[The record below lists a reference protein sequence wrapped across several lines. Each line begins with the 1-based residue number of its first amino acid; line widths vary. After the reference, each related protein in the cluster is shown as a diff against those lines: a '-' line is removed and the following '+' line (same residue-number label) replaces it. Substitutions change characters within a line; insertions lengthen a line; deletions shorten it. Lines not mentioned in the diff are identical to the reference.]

1 MYLNMIKTSLFLSY
15 FLLAVLQF
23 GHAQSVKKGQNLP
36 LIPYPQSV
44 VTQAGTWSPKTE
56 LLQFYSDDLSFFE
69 QEVNVLTQQVFAGK
83 TLQLAR
89 NAGSANIV
97 LLKDA
102 NIKPENYQLEINA
115 QGVHLSAGTPSG
127 MFYGLQ
133 SLNQLL
139 IAGKSKQALAL
150 PFMKIEDGPSFG
162 WRGAHLDVARHFFS
176 KEYIFRFIDLLA
188 MYKFNK
194 FHFHLTDDQG
204 WRLEIKQYPKLAEMG
219 GWRTYN
225 NHDTALLER
234 AKTNPDFDLPKEHL
248 RERNGVVEYGGYY
261 TQEDMREILQYA
273 AAKHIEVIP
282 EIDMPGHMYMATK
295 AYPELLLDA
304 GEASWGK
311 NFSTPICPC
320 KEEAYT
326 FVENVLSEVM
336 ELFPSKYIHIGADEV
351 EKDSWEK
358 SPLCQAWMKELN
370 ITDLDKL
377 QSYFVNRVNTFIT
390 QNSKQAIGW
399 DEVLDGGVDKSMT
412 VMYWRG
418 WEKDAPHKAASRGH
432 EVIMTPTNPLY
443 FDFLPNSSSL
453 NSVYHFRPIP
463 SDLPAQDRARIMGAQ
478 ANTWTE
484 MIPSVARLEFMIL
497 PRLTALA
504 ERVWTNKELFASYQ
518 ERIVDHYQAWQ
529 QLGYSFRMPDLQ
541 GFADKQVIVDGKAV
555 LKVHNPLTWAQVY
568 YTTDGSLPLPTS
580 PVFKDE
586 LVVREPSQ
594 IRFASITESG
604 AKSELY
610 QVDFVKDIWKKPV
623 KASVKGRK
631 NGLHTKFYDGKFPKV
646 ATIKGTVV
654 REEVLNNVH
663 IADTVN
669 MPAFAAQLRGFMRA
683 PKDGIYSFYFTCDDG
698 GVLRIAEQMVVDND
712 GNHSPVM
719 KSGQIAL
726 KKGLHDFAIDFIEA
740 GGGFTLELH
749 YSVDGGEVQAI
760 PDDWFYQP

>member
-1 MYLNMIKTSLFLSY
+1 MIKRSLFLSY
-15 FLLAVLQF
+15 FLLAVLYF
-23 GHAQSVKKGQNLP
+23 GYAQSAKDSHNLP

-44 VTQAGTWSPKTE
+44 ITHDGIWSPQSE
-56 LLQFYSDDLSFFE
+56 LLQYYSDDLSFFE
-69 QEVNVLTQQVFAGK
+69 QEINVLTQQVFAGK

-89 NAGSANIV
+89 NAGSANIL
-97 LLKDA
+97 LLKDDQIEA
-102 NIKPENYQLEINA
+102 EHY
-115 QGVHLSAGTPSG
+115 HLKIDAKGIHLRAGTSSG

-139 IAGKSKQALAL
+139 LTSKTNRVITL
-150 PFMKIEDGPSFG
+150 PFVQVEDGPSFG

-176 KEYIFRFIDLLA
+176 KEYILRFIDLLA

-204 WRLEIKQYPKLAEMG
+204 WRLEIKKYPKLAELG

-225 NHDTALLER
+225 NHDTALLQK

-248 RERNGVVEYGGYY
+248 RERNGVIEYGGYY
-261 TQEDMREILQYA
+261 TQEDIKEILQYA
-273 AAKHIEVIP
+273 KDKHIEVIP

-295 AYPELLLDA
+295 AYPDLLLDA

-311 NFSTPICPC
+311 TFSTPICPC

-326 FVENVLSEVM
+326 FVENVLKEVI
-336 ELFPSKYIHIGADEV
+336 ELFPSNYIHIGADEV

-358 SPLCQAWMKELN
+358 SALCQSLMKEHN
-370 ITDLDKL
+370 IADLDAL

-390 QNSKQAIGW
+390 KNGKQAIGW
-399 DEVLDGGVDKSMT
+399 DEVLDGGVDSSMT

-432 EVIMTPTNPLY
+432 DVIMTPTNPLY

-463 SDLPAQDRARIMGAQ
+463 TDLPPQDHARIMGAQ

-504 ERVWTNKELFASYQ
+504 ERVWTNQELFTSYQ
-518 ERIVDHYQAWQ
+518 NRVVDHYHAWQ
-529 QLGYSFRMPDLQ
+529 QLGYSFRMPDLH
-541 GFADKQVIVDGKAV
+541 GFADQQVIVDGKAAFRV
-555 LKVHNPLTWAQVY
+555 NNPLAWAKVY
-568 YTTDGSLPLPTS
+568 YTTDGSLPTANSKVL
-580 PVFKDE
+580 KEE
-586 LVVREPSQ
+586 LVVHEPTQ

-610 QVDFVKDIWKKPV
+610 QIDFVNDSWKKPV
-623 KASVKGRK
+623 KASLKGRE
-631 NGLHTKFYDGKFPKV
+631 NGLFTKFFEGKFPKV
-646 ATIKGTVV
+646 ATIDGNVV
-654 REEVLNNVH
+654 REEVLANVH
-663 IADTVN
+663 ITDTVN
-669 MPAFAAQLRGFMRA
+669 MPAFAAQLRAYIRV

-698 GVLRIAEQMVVDND
+698 GVLRIADQMVVDND
-712 GNHSPVM
+712 GNHSPIM

-740 GGGFTLELH
+740 GGGFTLELQ
-749 YSVDGGEVQAI
+749 YSVDGGEVMPI
-760 PDDWFYQP
+760 PDDWFYQQ

>member
-1 MYLNMIKTSLFLSY
+1 MIKPSLFFSY
-15 FLLAVLQF
+15 FLLAVL
-23 GHAQSVKKGQNLP
+23 HLSYAQQVKKGQDLP

-44 VTQAGTWSPKTE
+44 TTQQGFWSPSTE
-56 LLQFYSDDLSFFE
+56 LLQYYSDDLSFFE
-69 QEVNVLTQQVFAGK
+69 QEINVLTQQVFAGK

-89 NAGSANIV
+89 NAGSAQLL

-102 NIKPENYQLEINA
+102 AIQAEHYHLEITEK
-115 QGVHLSAGTPSG
+115 GVRLSAGTPSG

-133 SLNQLL
+133 SLNQL
-139 IAGKSKQALAL
+139 IITAKSDQALAL
-150 PFMKIEDGPSFG
+150 PFMKVEDGPSFG

-188 MYKFNK
+188 LYKFNK

-204 WRLEIKQYPKLAEMG
+204 WRLEIKKYPKLAEVG

-225 NHDTALLER
+225 NHDTALLEK

-248 RERNGVVEYGGYY
+248 RERNGITEYGGYY
-261 TQEDMREILQYA
+261 TQDDIREILQYA
-273 AAKHIEVIP
+273 QSRHIEVIP

-295 AYPELLLDA
+295 AYPELLLDT

-311 NFSTPICPC
+311 TFSTPICPC

-326 FVENVLSEVM
+326 FVEHVLTEVM

-358 SPLCQAWMKELN
+358 SPLCQALMKELN
-370 ITDLDKL
+370 ITDLDEL

-390 QNSKQAIGW
+390 KNGKQAIGW
-399 DEVLDGGVDKSMT
+399 DEVLDGGVDTSMT

-432 EVIMTPTNPLY
+432 DVIMTPTNPLY

-463 SDLPAQDRARIMGAQ
+463 SDLPQQDKARIMGAQ

-504 ERVWTNKELFASYQ
+504 ERVWTNQELFASYQ
-518 ERIVDHYQAWQ
+518 ERIVKHYQAWQ
-529 QLGYSFRMPDLQ
+529 HLGYSFRMPDLY
-541 GFADKQVIVDGKAV
+541 GFADQQVIVDGKAV
-555 LKVHNPLTWAQVY
+555 LKVNNPLPSAKVY
-568 YTTDGSLPLPTS
+568 YTLDGSLPMPTS
-580 PVFKDE
+580 AVLDE
-586 LVVREPSQ
+586 ALVVREPSQ

-610 QVDFVKDIWKKPV
+610 QVDFKRDSWKKPV

-631 NGLHTKFYDGKFPKV
+631 NGLLTQYYADKFPKV
-646 ATIKGTVV
+646 AAIQGEVA
-654 REEVLNNVH
+654 REEVLANVH
-663 IADTVN
+663 MEDTIS
-669 MPAFAAQLRGFMRA
+669 MPSFAAKLRGFIRA

-698 GVLRIAEQMVVDND
+698 GVLRIADQMVVDND
-712 GNHSPVM
+712 GNHSPIM

-740 GGGFTLELH
+740 GGGFTLELK
-749 YSVDGGEVQAI
+749 YSVDGGDVQPI